1 MEILVIYK
9 NVIIIL
15 EKIIASLGTLPYTNE
30 YQSLEK
36 RFSDTFRSM
45 SESV

>member
-1 MEILVIYK
+1 MVFYK

-15 EKIIASLGTLPYTNE
+15 EKIIAYLSTLSYTSE

-36 RFSDTFRSM
+36 RFSDTVGRM